1 MGNMGEVCA
10 ETALSAG
17 ASPRQVDIG
26 ENIPRVAF
34 VLRSAG
40 NSSHVPVRTTE
51 SKGMNAQP
59 KGLPRIM

>member
-26 ENIPRVAF
+26 ENIPSVAF
-34 VLRSAG
+34 VLRSAC
-40 NSSHVPVRTTE
+40 NSSHVPV
-51 SKGMNAQP
+51 GQPNA
-59 KGLPRIM
+59 KVST

>member
-1 MGNMGEVCA
+1 MGNMGEFCA
-10 ETALSAG
+10 ETALSDG
-17 ASPRQVDIG
+17 ASQGRLRSKK
-26 ENIPRVAF
+26 NIPSVAF
-34 VLRSAG
+34 VLRSAC